1 MHKETVWTFET
12 ARFRVALEI
21 TREYNYQ
28 YDGDDEDGSIQ
39 DAIYRGELIAW
50 HATVVVR
57 LDGRVIANDY
67 LGGSVYG
74 ADEVD
79 HFWTDHRCAD
89 PMNRNCSIMRA
100 ARGGNVVIC
109 HYFPDMV
116 RTAVDEARKAL
127 ANIPYLRAA

>member
-12 ARFRVALEI
+12 ARFSVALEI

-39 DAIYRGELIAW
+39 DAIYRGELIAFDS
-50 HATVVVR
+50 AAVVR
-57 LDGRVIANDY
+57 LDGRVIAVDH
-67 LGGSVYG
+67 LGGSVYAAG
-74 ADEVD
+74 EVER
-79 HFWTDHRCAD
+79 FWTDHRDSD

-100 ARGGNVVIC
+100 ARGGNVVIG

-116 RTAVDEARKAL
+116 RIAIGEARNAL
-127 ANIPYLRAA
+127 ANVPYLRAA

>member
-1 MHKETVWTFET
+1 MHKETVWSFKT
-12 ARFRVALEI
+12 ARFSVALEI
-21 TREYNYQ
+21 TYEPNYQ

-39 DAIYRGELIAW
+39 DAIYRGDYVAFDS
-50 HATVVVR
+50 AVVVR

-100 ARGGNVVIC
+100 ARGGHVVIC

-116 RTAVDEARKAL
+116 RIAIGEARNAL
-127 ANIPYLRAA
+127 ANVPYLRTA